1 MKDAASGLA
10 SLHALVHG
18 QVQGV
23 FCRAFVQNH
32 ARGLGLTGYVRN
44 VQQPAAVEVEAE
56 GERAALTRLLEHL
69 HEGPTEARVV
79 RVEIEW
85 GDYRGSFADF
95 RISH

>member
-23 FCRAFVQNH
+23 YFRAFVQNH

-44 VQQPAAVEVEAE
+44 VQQPVAVEVEAE
-56 GERAALTRLLEHL
+56 GERGALMRLLGHL
-69 HEGPTEARVV
+69 HEGPAEARVV

-85 GDYRGSFADF
+85 REYRGSFADF